1 LFKSEGKAMT
11 HHCSFQFA
19 IKSIAF
25 SLINMAA
32 IGAFA
37 QSSYPDK
44 PIQMIVPFGPGGTTD
59 IMARLLQD
67 ELAKALGGNASIVI
81 VNTAGAGGMIG
92 MQNTARAKA
101 DGYTIAMTTTGPQTL
116 QPARR
121 EQPSYTPGSFDYI
134 CGTYDV
140 PVMTMVAPD
149 SPFKTVKDLVSY
161 ARANPGKLNYGVSG
175 IGGVLHVSMLELSKQ
190 QDMQAVAV
198 PFKSTGEMVIPLKT
212 NQIQFF
218 NETPTIATQYQLRP
232 LVALSDSPVL
242 GFENVPTAKSMNLA
256 VRGSVWGG
264 LVAPAGLP
272 ADVRSKLEAAC
283 KAATNTTIYKARS
296 QAAYTPLVYRSGEQF
311 KSFAGAEYEKFKQVV
326 KANNLYEK

>member
-1 LFKSEGKAMT
+1 MHTLA
-11 HHCSFQFA
+11 HHSRNA
-19 IKSIAF
+19 IKLIAVCAVFMPTDSVF
-25 SLINMAA
+25 SQQNS
-32 IGAFA
+32 F
-37 QSSYPDK
+37 PER

-67 ELAKALGGNASIVI
+67 ELGKALDAQASIVI

-92 MQNTARAKA
+92 MQNTARAKP

-121 EQPSYTPGSFDYI
+121 DQPSYTPASFDYI

-149 SPFKTVKDLVSY
+149 SPFKTAKDLVQY
-161 ARANPGKLNYGVSG
+161 AKANPGKLNYGVSG

-190 QDMQAVAV
+190 QGMQAVAV
-198 PFKSTGEMVIPLKT
+198 PFKSTGEMVVPLKT

-218 NETPTIATQYQLRP
+218 NETPTVATQYQLRP
-232 LVALSDSPVL
+232 LVALSDAPVL
-242 GFENVPTAKSMNLA
+242 GFENVPTAKSLNMN

-272 ADVRSKLEAAC
+272 SDIRAKLEAAC
-283 KAATNTTIYKARS
+283 KTATSTMIYKARA

-311 KSFAGAEYEKFKQVV
+311 KAFANAEFEKFKQVV
-326 KANNLYEK
+326 KDNNLQEK